1 MRSRFSLMAVSCL
14 FLSACSIA
22 PAAMAQTLDVFV
34 TPIPNA
40 PFTGVIDVERAFVQ
54 RDGSVIARKT
64 ARNIARDSRGRIR
77 NENSMLLPVSS
88 TETPQVISVL
98 IYDPQTRI
106 STMLFP
112 QQRTF
117 SSGAVNRPPETVP
130 PGLVGGGVPP
140 NDFTKEEDLGV
151 HEVGGVAAH
160 GIREVQTIPA
170 EPNTGKAIV
179 ITDEFWY
186 SDDLRINIVIKH
198 NDPRTGSVTMTVSQ
212 VNRNDPDPS
221 LFVIPE
227 DYKPG
232 GPGREPNR

>member
-1 MRSRFSLMAVSCL
+1 
-14 FLSACSIA
+14 
-22 PAAMAQTLDVFV
+22 MAQILDVFV

-40 PFTGVIDVERAFVQ
+40 PFSGVIDVERSFVQ
-54 RDGSVIARKT
+54 RDGSIIARKT
-64 ARNIARDSRGRIR
+64 VRNIARDSRGRIR
-77 NENSMLLPVSS
+77 NENSTLLPVSS
-88 TETPQVISVL
+88 RETPLVISVL

-112 QQRTF
+112 QQQVF

-130 PGLVGGGVPP
+130 PGLVGRGVLP

-151 HEVGGVAAH
+151 HEVGGVAAR
-160 GIREVQTIPA
+160 GIREVQIIPA
-170 EPNTGKAIV
+170 EQNSTGKEIV

-186 SDDLRINIVIKH
+186 SDDLRIYVVIKH

-212 VNRNDPDPS
+212 INRNDPDPA

-227 DYKPG
+227 GYKPG
-232 GPGREPNR
+232 RPGREPNQ